1 MQLGYRRRQ
10 GTTLT
15 AAYTSIRCAFSIGE
29 VKKYRVKKMAYKV
42 DVTQMKIAEKL
53 IILNDRAVGMLT
65 RLYNIKKACGDPKSK
80 PQFLS
85 EKSLESCIKHIV
97 RKFPIVDARS
107 SSMLFHQVSL
117 IKQEIMKSLSLY
129 YCTFADLLDL
139 KDHILQLLTTMNAAQ
154 FKLDIISFFLTTS
167 YDLTAGYMNLVI
179 NLVCLMVLLSRVD
192 DRKAVL
198 GLFNA
203 AYELSNGQS
212 EPTFPRLGQMIIEYD
227 NPWKKLAEDL
237 GPLNRLIH
245 GCLTSLGTVYVR
257 RNITANAWRNAQMLS
272 LVASPQQILYAA
284 QTDTIACEY
293 LSLDIMDRW
302 IILSVLVCH
311 NTLLNDSVIA
321 NLWQRALQTGLA
333 IRLFR
338 DEILIVH
345 QTVQNVFENVKSYNK
360 KLQEVKDHY
369 SVALQT
375 SLAVH
380 RDRRRFLRA
389 TLRELCLLIKDQVGL
404 LGPKILFVWMALSF
418 SRDEV
423 MWLLR
428 HIDIWPISANKK
440 MKYADEIADK
450 QLPELLY
457 YILELR
463 SLVQQHD
470 GVIKRYYSQYV
481 TGYDSLILAEI
492 VQSIENLGEKE
503 SVLLSDFCADL
514 SNVGQDSVDLRSLRL
529 DWFRFQAYVSMN
541 EMLRETSDLSIY
553 CFYAQHLETQ
563 LQQCLQLPSQ
573 SRYTV
578 AFAHICSNFRSAL
591 HDLCPEEKAHVIDRS
606 LKLCNLVLD
615 ELAKETASVA
625 SRLCEYEVRLTQQLS
640 PDNCARLIEEHDKQK
655 SNKNS
660 STTRSLVMPGE
671 ESFRCSR
678 DTLTLADKL
687 QTALH
692 ELCSAVTSSRQVVV
706 SDHIFVPREYLAQ
719 QLESQLTQSI
729 HALVSSSEHPM
740 RPCQLLASINAHM
753 IVLQNLDT
761 IVALDVT
768 RLFNNVLLQQTQ
780 YQDYHGND
788 TLTSIYTKWY
798 LEVVLR
804 RMSTGQILFSP
815 HFAAL
820 IANPDYQQTFN
831 PDQYTDNRELRA
843 LSLLLGPY
851 GVKTMSEK
859 LIWHVA
865 SQITEL
871 NKIVNDHRDALI
883 LARSCFDNPEKM
895 RELLLQLSG
904 DIKDKKQISVNGP
917 MESVLQRVTIIGE
930 ILSFRSLLHAALNDV
945 LKRRLPF
952 LLSIVNDLRDTANEH
967 NLLVLSELCMT
978 VGISTDVDVALVHAI
993 RAQMKQTEPDE
1004 HYTLSCLLLVF
1015 IALSLPRLALT
1026 QSSRYSASL
1035 LASKNNLQCIA
1046 LAVSTVANALFCLH
1060 GRNDVVERMKEFLAL
1075 ASNGLLRT
1083 SEDSSD
1089 ADAAK
1094 SRQYVYIVLDQLVK
1108 RSPFLSFDLL
1118 ESCFPYNLIRS
1129 SYQYCYQLEEQK

>member
-1 MQLGYRRRQ
+1 
-10 GTTLT
+10 
-15 AAYTSIRCAFSIGE
+15 
-29 VKKYRVKKMAYKV
+29 MAYKV

-65 RLYNIKKACGDPKSK
+65 RLYNIKKACSDPKSR

-107 SSMLFHQVSL
+107 SSTLFHQVSF
-117 IKQEIMKSLSLY
+117 IKQEILKSLSLY

-139 KDHILQLLTTMNAAQ
+139 KDHILQLLTTMDAAQ
-154 FKLDIISFFLTTS
+154 FKLDITTS

-179 NLVCLMVLLSRVD
+179 NLVCLMVLLCRVD

-245 GCLTSLGTVYVR
+245 SSLTSLGTVYVR

-293 LSLDIMDRW
+293 LSLDVMDRW
-302 IILSVLVCH
+302 IILGVLVCH
-311 NTLLNDSVIA
+311 NTLLNDSIIA

-345 QTVQNVFENVKSYNK
+345 QTIQSVFENVKSYSK

-375 SLAVH
+375 SLTVH
-380 RDRRRFLRA
+380 RDRRRFLRG

-423 MWLLR
+423 VWLLR
-428 HIDIWPISANKK
+428 HIDIWPVSGNKK
-440 MKYADEIADK
+440 TKLADEVADK

-463 SLVQQHD
+463 SVVQQHD

-481 TGYDSLILAEI
+481 TGYDALILADI
-492 VQSIENLGEKE
+492 VQSVEDLGEKE
-503 SVLLSDFCADL
+503 AVLLSDFCADL
-514 SNVGQDSVDLRSLRL
+514 THINQDSIDLRSLRL
-529 DWFRFQAYVSMN
+529 DWFRFQAYVSMSRSSFSLN
-541 EMLRETSDLSIY
+541 NDRRLAVTMNTTVFHLKMIDLIDEMLRETSDLSIY
-553 CFYAQHLETQ
+553 CFYTQQLEAQLH
-563 LQQCLQLPSQ
+563 QCLQLPSQ
-573 SRYTV
+573 SRYAV

-591 HDLCPEEKAHVIDRS
+591 HDLCPEEKAHIIDRS

-625 SRLCEYEVRLTQQLS
+625 ARLCEYEVRLTEQFS
-640 PDNCARLIEEHDKQK
+640 PNNCARLIEEHDKQK

-660 STTRSLVMPGE
+660 NTARSLVMPGE

-692 ELCSAVTSSRQVVV
+692 ELCSAVTSSKQVVV
-706 SDHIFVPREYLAQ
+706 SDHIFVPREYLTQ

-729 HALVSSSEHPM
+729 HTLISSSEHPM

-761 IVALDVT
+761 IVTLDVT

-820 IANPDYQQTFN
+820 IANPDYQQTFS
-831 PDQYTDNRELRA
+831 PDQYTDSRELRA

-871 NKIVNDHRDALI
+871 NKIVNDHRDALV
-883 LARSCFDNPEKM
+883 LARSCFDKPEKM

-904 DIKDKKQISVNGP
+904 DIKDKKQILVNGP

-930 ILSFRSLLHAALNDV
+930 ILSFRLLLHAALHDV

-952 LLSIVNDLRDTANEH
+952 LLSIVNDLHDTANEH

-978 VGISTDVDVALVHAI
+978 VGINTDVDVALVHAI
-993 RAQMKQTEPDE
+993 RAQTKQTEPDE

-1026 QSSRYSASL
+1026 QNSQYSASL

-1046 LAVSTVANALFCLH
+1046 LAVSTIANALFCLH

-1075 ASNGLLRT
+1075 ASNGLLRA

-1089 ADAAK
+1089 VDISK
-1094 SRQYVYIVLDQLVK
+1094 SRQYVYVVLDQLVK

-1129 SYQYCYQLEEQK
+1129 SYQYCYQLEELK

>member
-1 MQLGYRRRQ
+1 
-10 GTTLT
+10 
-15 AAYTSIRCAFSIGE
+15 
-29 VKKYRVKKMAYKV
+29 MAYKI

-65 RLYNIKKACGDPKSK
+65 RLYNIKKACGDSKSK

-107 SSMLFHQVSL
+107 SNTLFHQVSL
-117 IKQEIMKSLSLY
+117 IKQEILKSLSLY

-139 KDHILQLLTTMNAAQ
+139 KDHILQLLTTMDAAQ
-154 FKLDIISFFLTTS
+154 FKLDITTS

-192 DRKAVL
+192 DKKAVL

-245 GCLTSLGTVYVR
+245 GSLTSLGTVYVR
-257 RNITANAWRNAQMLS
+257 RNITADAWRNAQMLS

-293 LSLDIMDRW
+293 LSLDVMDRW
-302 IILSVLVCH
+302 IILGVLVCH

-345 QTVQNVFENVKSYNK
+345 QTVQSVFENAKNYSK

-375 SLAVH
+375 SLTVH
-380 RDRRRFLRA
+380 RDRRRFLRG

-423 MWLLR
+423 TWLLR
-428 HIDIWPISANKK
+428 HVDIWPVSSSKK
-440 MKYADEIADK
+440 TKYADEVADK
-450 QLPELLY
+450 QLPELLH

-463 SLVQQHD
+463 SLVKKHD

-481 TGYDSLILAEI
+481 TGYDALILTDI
-492 VQSIENLGEKE
+492 MQSLENLGEKE

-514 SNVGQDSVDLRSLRL
+514 SHISQDSIDLRSLRL
-529 DWFRFQAYVSMN
+529 DWFRFQAYVSMSRSSFTFN
-541 EMLRETSDLSIY
+541 HDRRLAVTMNTTVFHLKMIDLIDEMLRETSDLSIY
-553 CFYAQHLETQ
+553 CFYAQQFETQ
-563 LQQCLQLPSQ
+563 LHQCLQLPSQ

-578 AFAHICSNFRSAL
+578 SFAHICSNFPSAL
-591 HDLCPEEKAHVIDRS
+591 HDLCPEEKAHIIDRS

-625 SRLCEYEVRLTQQLS
+625 ARLCEYEVQLTEQLS
-640 PDNCARLIEEHDKQK
+640 PSNCARLIEEHDKQK

-660 STTRSLVMPGE
+660 NTARSLVMPGE

-678 DTLTLADKL
+678 DALTLADKL

-692 ELCSAVTSSRQVVV
+692 ELCSAVTSSRQVIV
-706 SDHIFVPREYLAQ
+706 SGHIFAPREYLAQ

-729 HALVSSSEHPM
+729 QTLISSSEHPM

-761 IVALDVT
+761 IVTLDMT
-768 RLFNNVLLQQTQ
+768 RLFNSVLLQQTQ

-820 IANPDYQQTFN
+820 IANPDYQQTFS

-883 LARSCFDNPEKM
+883 LARSCFDKPEKM
-895 RELLLQLSG
+895 RELLMQLSG
-904 DIKDKKQISVNGP
+904 DIKDRKQISINGP

-930 ILSFRSLLHAALNDV
+930 ILSFRSLLHAALHDV

-952 LLSIVNDLRDTANEH
+952 LLSIVNDLHDTSNEH
-967 NLLVLSELCMT
+967 NLLVLSELCMA
-978 VGISTDVDVALVHAI
+978 VGINTDVDVALVHAI

-1026 QSSRYSASL
+1026 QNSQYSASL
-1035 LASKNNLQCIA
+1035 LAFFALNLLAASKNNLQCIA

-1060 GRNDVVERMKEFLAL
+1060 GRNDVTERMKEFLAL

-1089 ADAAK
+1089 VDTAK
-1094 SRQYVYIVLDQLVK
+1094 SRQFVYVVLDQLVK
-1108 RSPFLSFDLL
+1108 HSPLLSFDLL

-1129 SYQYCYQLEEQK
+1129 SYQYCYHLEELK

>member
-1 MQLGYRRRQ
+1 
-10 GTTLT
+10 
-15 AAYTSIRCAFSIGE
+15 
-29 VKKYRVKKMAYKV
+29 MAYKV

-65 RLYNIKKACGDPKSK
+65 RLYNIKKACGDPRSK

-107 SSMLFHQVSL
+107 SSTLFHQVTL
-117 IKQEIMKSLSLY
+117 IKQEILKSLSLY

-139 KDHILQLLTTMNAAQ
+139 KDHILQLLTTMDAAQ
-154 FKLDIISFFLTTS
+154 FKLDITTS

-245 GCLTSLGTVYVR
+245 GSLTSLGTVYVR

-293 LSLDIMDRW
+293 LSLDVMDRW
-302 IILSVLVCH
+302 IILGVLVCH

-345 QTVQNVFENVKSYNK
+345 QTVQSVFENVKSYSK

-375 SLAVH
+375 SLTVH
-380 RDRRRFLRA
+380 RDRRRFLRG
-389 TLRELCLLIKDQVGL
+389 TLRELCLLIKDQIGL

-428 HIDIWPISANKK
+428 HIDIWPVSTNKK
-440 MKYADEIADK
+440 TKHTDEVADK

-463 SLVQQHD
+463 SMVQQHD

-481 TGYDSLILAEI
+481 TGYDALILSDI

-514 SNVGQDSVDLRSLRL
+514 SHISQDSVDLRSLRL

-541 EMLRETSDLSIY
+541 QSSFSLNSDRRLAVTMNTTVFHLKMIDLIDEMLRETSDLSIY
-553 CFYAQHLETQ
+553 CFYAQQLETQ
-563 LQQCLQLPSQ
+563 LHQCLQLPSQ

-591 HDLCPEEKAHVIDRS
+591 HDLCPEEKAYIIDRS

-625 SRLCEYEVRLTQQLS
+625 TRLCEYEVRLTEQLS
-640 PDNCARLIEEHDKQK
+640 PNNCARLIEEHDKQK
-655 SNKNS
+655 SSKS
-660 STTRSLVMPGE
+660 SNTTRSLVMPGE

-706 SDHIFVPREYLAQ
+706 SDHIFVPREYLSQ

-729 HALVSSSEHPM
+729 HTLISSSEHPM

-761 IVALDVT
+761 IVTLDVT
-768 RLFNNVLLQQTQ
+768 RLFNSALLQQTQ
-780 YQDYHGND
+780 YRDYHGND

-820 IANPDYQQTFN
+820 IANPDYQQTFS

-871 NKIVNDHRDALI
+871 NKIVNDHRDALV
-883 LARSCFDNPEKM
+883 LARSCFDKPEKM

-930 ILSFRSLLHAALNDV
+930 ILSFRSLLHAALHDV

-952 LLSIVNDLRDTANEH
+952 LLSIVNDLHDTANEH
-967 NLLVLSELCMT
+967 NLLILSELCIT
-978 VGISTDVDVALVHAI
+978 VGINTDVDVALVHAI
-993 RAQMKQTEPDE
+993 RAQTKQTEPDE

-1026 QSSRYSASL
+1026 QNSQYSASL

-1083 SEDSSD
+1083 SEDSND
-1089 ADAAK
+1089 LDIAK
-1094 SRQYVYIVLDQLVK
+1094 SRQYVYVVLDQLVK
-1108 RSPFLSFDLL
+1108 CSPFLSFDLL

-1129 SYQYCYQLEEQK
+1129 SYQYCYQLEELK